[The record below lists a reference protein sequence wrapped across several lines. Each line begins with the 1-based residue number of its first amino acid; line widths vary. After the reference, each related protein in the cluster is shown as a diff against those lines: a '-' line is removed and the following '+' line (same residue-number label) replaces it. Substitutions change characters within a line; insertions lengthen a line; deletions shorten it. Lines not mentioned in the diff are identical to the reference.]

1 MDSVDADVIFKE
13 SDWVDRCP
21 LIYEDYVLA
30 VSMGLC
36 MGEAKDAGDR
46 IPH

>member
-1 MDSVDADVIFKE
+1 MDSVDVDVIFKE

-21 LIYEDYVLA
+21 LIYKDHVLA

-36 MGEAKDAGDR
+36 TREAKDASVR